1 MKGRGEILK
10 KAKKSE
16 QEQLKNIEFEQV
28 TIKLPK
34 NVMNLL
40 RAYSKHG
47 LGMTTNEYLECSV
60 LQAVRADLDMGDVF
74 TLEPEEII
82 NQYNLNP
89 ALSALINNP
98 LSDC

>member
-1 MKGRGEILK
+1 MKK
-10 KAKKSE
+10 TKKSE

-34 NVMNLL
+34 NVMDLL
-40 RAYSKHG
+40 RDYSKHG
-47 LGMTTNEYLECSV
+47 LKMTANEYLECSV
-60 LQAVRADLDMGDVF
+60 LQAVKADLDAGDVF
-74 TLEPEEII
+74 TVEAEEII

-89 ALSALINNP
+89 ALSALINDP